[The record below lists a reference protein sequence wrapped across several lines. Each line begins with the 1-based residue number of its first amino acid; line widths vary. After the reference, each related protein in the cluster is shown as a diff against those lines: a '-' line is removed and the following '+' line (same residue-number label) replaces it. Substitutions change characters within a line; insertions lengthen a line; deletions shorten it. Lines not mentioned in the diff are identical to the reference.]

1 MSAVAEPL
9 IDYLRQLERQ
19 GQTHVH
25 LDEQAR
31 LVLREFYR
39 RARGL
44 SNPQTVVSTQP
55 AQKGA
60 VESQRQAVAE
70 LSAPVDPVKEAAAK
84 VEIVS
89 GSATDRL
96 KSIAQQLR
104 DSTVLKGLKSLRPTL
119 VFSSGNAEADIMFVG
134 EAPGYHDEQQGK
146 PYVGPAGMKFDAILK
161 AMGLKREEVYLT
173 NMVKYRPA
181 MANQTTNN
189 RKPSPEELSASLPF
203 VMAEIQV
210 VKPKIIIALGVTAT
224 KGLLGSEEKIGELRG
239 KFHQVAG
246 IPLRATYHPSYLLH
260 NEQTAEKRKVWE
272 DMLAVM
278 EQIKMP
284 ISDKQLRYF
293 LPRK

>member
-70 LSAPVDPVKEAAAK
+70 LSAPVDPVKETAAK